1 VRVFVAASAA
11 AATEAA
17 LQTCEPK
24 LAAPPVVVAASSSTL
39 ARQIEQG
46 APADLFVSANPRWM
60 DHLER
65 AGRVVPERRRDLLAN
80 RLVVVAPAGAPA
92 PRLGPTLDLLPALGE
107 GRLAVGD
114 PDHVPA
120 GLYAAEALQ
129 TLGRWAALEPRL
141 ARAADVRAALVL
153 VERGEAPLGIVY
165 ATDAAA
171 SDRVEV
177 VAQLPPAA
185 HSAVVYP
192 LGMVHGA
199 PERPGGELAWRCLQD
214 DGAQAVFADHGFLR
228 P

>member
-17 LQTCEPK
+17 LETCGPA
-24 LAAPPVVVAASSSTL
+24 LGGPTVVVAASSSTL

-46 APADLFVSANPRWM
+46 APAGLFVSANPRWM

-65 AGRVVPERRRDLLAN
+65 AGRVVPERRRALLSN
-80 RLVVVAPAGAPA
+80 RLVVVAPTGSTRPPVGAG
-92 PRLGPTLDLLPALGE
+92 LDLLPALGD

-114 PDHVPA
+114 PAHVPA
-120 GLYAAEALQ
+120 GLYAAEALRSF
-129 TLGRWAALEPRL
+129 GRWQELEPRL
-141 ARAADVRAALVL
+141 ARAADVRAALAL

-171 SDRVEV
+171 SEGVEV
-177 VAQLPPAA
+177 VAEIPAEA
-185 HSAVVYP
+185 HAPVVYP
-192 LGMVHGA
+192 LGLVSEA
-199 PERPGGELAWRCLQD
+199 RDQAAAERAWTCLQED
-214 DGAQAVFADHGFLR
+214 RAQDVFADHGFRR